1 MPAFVLVLVANAVL
15 IVVAMRSLTPERDP
29 SAAKPS
35 SPPRADRGEWT
46 AVPATRP
53 TQATPA
59 PTATSAPVAH
69 GSDPTPPPGPAPTT
83 ATAAAVTKAAGD
95 GTATK
100 ARKPPAKRVSRASAV
115 GAAGRAA
122 TKTTNPPAAATAA
135 TSTRRRRFSLPPLD
149 DDHEKVNRSIESFL
163 AGGETAQDADAA
175 PTTVAFVALASPME
189 DGPTDPA
196 IAETLEREL
205 QAAARG
211 TDRVDR
217 VAPECWQVTLAAT
230 GELAARAY
238 LRAVRAAMEPTLDER
253 HPSLRLVTA
262 TATVLDVPVSDAT
275 ATAERR
281 LASALAAG
289 RGSAAATSE
298 PRAAGD

>member
-1 MPAFVLVLVANAVL
+1 
-15 IVVAMRSLTPERDP
+15 
-29 SAAKPS
+29 
-35 SPPRADRGEWT
+35 
-46 AVPATRP
+46 
-53 TQATPA
+53 
-59 PTATSAPVAH
+59 
-69 GSDPTPPPGPAPTT
+69 
-83 ATAAAVTKAAGD
+83 
-95 GTATK
+95 
-100 ARKPPAKRVSRASAV
+100 
-115 GAAGRAA
+115 
-122 TKTTNPPAAATAA
+122 
-135 TSTRRRRFSLPPLD
+135 
-149 DDHEKVNRSIESFL
+149 
-163 AGGETAQDADAA
+163 
-175 PTTVAFVALASPME
+175 ME